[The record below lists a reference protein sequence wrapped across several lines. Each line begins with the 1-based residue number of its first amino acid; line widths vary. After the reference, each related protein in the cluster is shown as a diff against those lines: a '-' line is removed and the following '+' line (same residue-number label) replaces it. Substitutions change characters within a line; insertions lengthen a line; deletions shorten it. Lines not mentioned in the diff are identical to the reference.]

1 MAGAINQSATGNAF
15 IDGLIDG
22 TKWDGA
28 FTFSFP
34 QLAGSYQAGNPEAE
48 AGGNFAPVTLAQAD
62 ATRAILVGATASG
75 ATNVMRATSVASFI
89 LTSVSEAG
97 GLGLG
102 LNGAGDI
109 RSGES
114 TLANPTAYAFVPDN
128 SAEGRGG
135 DVWYGTANA
144 GQPNDLRTPVMG
156 NYAYVTHIHELG
168 HAMGLKHSHEAGGVS
183 NVTVPAARDAVE
195 FTVMSYRSFVGASFA
210 GGYSFGEWDAPQT
223 FMMYD
228 ILALQ
233 TMYGADYGTNNG
245 ATTYTWS
252 ATTGETFINGVSQG
266 TPGGNKVFMTVWDG
280 GGVDTYDM
288 SNYAGSV
295 TINLAPGGWS
305 ITAEAQRADL
315 GSAVLAN
322 GTVYN
327 SLLFQGNTAS
337 LIENATGGAANDF
350 LYGNDGANLLAGGG
364 GSDYMSGGLGNDQY
378 YVDIASDIVVE
389 QNILGGGTDTIWS
402 SVTLTIAANVEGLN
416 LTGGAALNGT
426 GRDGANDAIIGNN
439 AVNVLMGLSGDDQLY
454 GVGGAD
460 QLYGG
465 AGLDYLSGGTEDDY
479 LSGGS
484 EADTFFGG
492 AGNDIIVGGA
502 GDDQYYDITTGDI
515 IVDYAGQ
522 GNDRIFTEVSYGLSS
537 GSEIE
542 TLSTTANVS
551 VFNINLTGNT
561 LGNIIIGNNG
571 VNILDGGLGN
581 DTLYGL
587 GGSIDYFTFSTI
599 ANTATNSDVI
609 ADWSSPGDLIFM
621 SAAAFTGM
629 AAGFLSAAAFL
640 SGAGLTAAASAAQ
653 RVIHNSANGDL
664 WWDQD
669 GAGGLASVRFAN
681 IGAGQAVFN
690 YDFFGI

>member
-1 MAGAINQSATGNAF
+1 
-15 IDGLIDG
+15 
-22 TKWDGA
+22 
-28 FTFSFP
+28 
-34 QLAGSYQAGNPEAE
+34 
-48 AGGNFAPVTLAQAD
+48 
-62 ATRAILVGATASG
+62 
-75 ATNVMRATSVASFI
+75 
-89 LTSVSEAG
+89 
-97 GLGLG
+97 
-102 LNGAGDI
+102 
-109 RSGES
+109 
-114 TLANPTAYAFVPDN
+114 
-128 SAEGRGG
+128 
-135 DVWYGTANA
+135 
-144 GQPNDLRTPVMG
+144 
-156 NYAYVTHIHELG
+156 
-168 HAMGLKHSHEAGGVS
+168 
-183 NVTVPAARDAVE
+183 
-195 FTVMSYRSFVGASFA
+195 
-210 GGYSFGEWDAPQT
+210 
-223 FMMYD
+223 
-228 ILALQ
+228 
-233 TMYGADYGTNNG
+233 
-245 ATTYTWS
+245 
-252 ATTGETFINGVSQG
+252 
-266 TPGGNKVFMTVWDG
+266 
-280 GGVDTYDM
+280 
-288 SNYAGSV
+288 
-295 TINLAPGGWS
+295 
-305 ITAEAQRADL
+305 
-315 GSAVLAN
+315 
-322 GTVYN
+322 
-327 SLLFQGNTAS
+327 
-337 LIENATGGAANDF
+337 
-350 LYGNDGANLLAGGG
+350 
-364 GSDYMSGGLGNDQY
+364 MSGGLGNDQY
-378 YVDIASDIVVE
+378 YVDIASDIIVE

-416 LTGGAALNGT
+416 LTGGAAINGT
-426 GRDGANDAIIGNN
+426 GRDGANDAIIGNL

-465 AGLDYLSGGTEDDY
+465 AGLDYMSGGTEDDY

-502 GDDQYYDITTGDI
+502 GDDQYYDITIGDI

-561 LGNIIIGNNG
+561 LANIIIGNNG

-587 GGSIDYFTFSTI
+587 GGSIDYFAFSTI
-599 ANTATNSDVI
+599 ANTASNSDVI

-629 AAGFLSAAAFL
+629 AAGFLAASAFL
-640 SGAGLTAAASAAQ
+640 SGAGLTAAADAAQ
-653 RVIHNSANGDL
+653 RVIVNTTNGDL